1 MKKKRSKKGSLRK
14 KHRFMFILSVIC
26 VVFFVLIGRLF
37 YLMIDIS
44 PKFKALAA
52 EQQKSEIKISPKRG
66 KILDRNGN
74 ELALSGNLYQVNLD
88 LKTIRQDVSK
98 GKINVDKLINNL
110 ASILNMKPESVTK
123 IFNTK
128 LNNGLPASYA
138 VLKRQVDKTA
148 IDKIKALKVMG
159 IVISPDTKRYYT
171 DKDFLSSVLGNVNID
186 GVGVSGVELEYNK
199 ELTGKPG
206 TYAYE
211 KDLKNNALP
220 NESQYVEPVNGKDVV
235 LTIDEVIQKYA
246 EDAAQKALI
255 DNKAKAV
262 NIVIMN
268 PKNGDI
274 LAMANKSST
283 MTAIEKLWKNPS
295 VQDTF
300 EPGSIFKVITAACA
314 LENNI
319 GINDAYIDNGVI
331 SVDKVPIHCWYL
343 PGHGKESFGDIL
355 RNSCNVGFV
364 ELGMKIGKDKL
375 VSFAQKMGFG
385 QSTGI
390 DLPGE
395 GKGILRTPAKMTN
408 VDLASV
414 AFGQSLSVTQVQ
426 YMAAFNAIANGGK
439 WIKPHVVKGIA
450 HTDENDKVVI
460 DKPFSDLDEKVVF
473 DSNLAAIL
481 RQDLLKVVTDGV
493 GANAFVKGL
502 DVAGKTGT
510 AQKADPAT
518 GRYVTGK
525 YMSSFA
531 GMAPAADP
539 KITLLISIDEPMGA
553 SYYAGDVS
561 APVAKVLFQE
571 IFNYMSLNNGQDVLG
586 DK

>member
-1 MKKKRSKKGSLRK
+1 MKKRYSKKGVFNH
-14 KHRFMFILSVIC
+14 KHKFLFMFSFISLI
-26 VVFFVLIGRLF
+26 FFLLIGRLF
-37 YLMIDIS
+37 YIMVEMS
-44 PKFKALAA
+44 PKYKSLAA
-52 EQQKSEIKISPKRG
+52 DQQKSEIKISPKRG

-88 LKTIRQDVSK
+88 LKIIRQDVSK
-98 GKINVDKLINNL
+98 DKIDLDKLINDL
-110 ASILNMKPESVTK
+110 ATILSMKPESVTK

-128 LNNGLPASYA
+128 LENGLPASYA
-138 VLKRQVDKTA
+138 VLKRQVDKPQ
-148 IDKIKALKVMG
+148 IDKIKALKVRG
-159 IVISPDTKRYYT
+159 IVISPDTKRYYS
-171 DKDFLSSVLGNVNID
+171 DKDFLASVLGRVNID
-186 GVGVSGVELEYNK
+186 GVGISGVELEYNK

-220 NESQYVEPVNGKDVV
+220 NESQYVNPVDGKDVV

-246 EDAAQKALI
+246 EDAAQKALT

-262 NIVIMN
+262 NILIMN
-268 PKNGDI
+268 PNNGDI
-274 LAMANKSST
+274 LAMANKSSNT
-283 MTAIEKLWKNPS
+283 NSIEKLWKNQS

-314 LENNI
+314 LESNI
-319 GINDAYIDNGVI
+319 GINDTYTDPGII
-331 SVDKVPIHCWYL
+331 YVDKAPIHCWYP
-343 PGHGKESFGDIL
+343 PGHGTESFVDIL

-364 ELGMKIGKDKL
+364 ELGKKLGKDRL

-385 QSTGI
+385 QATGI

-395 GKGILRTPAKMTN
+395 AKGILRSASKLTN

-414 AFGQSLSVTQVQ
+414 AFGQSLAVTQVQ

-439 WIKPHVVKGIA
+439 WIKPHVAKGIA
-450 HTDENDKVVI
+450 HTDENDKVII
-460 DKPFSDLDEKVVF
+460 DKPFKDLDEKVVF
-473 DSNLAAIL
+473 DSSLASIL
-481 RQDLLKVVTDGV
+481 RQDLVKVVTDGV
-493 GANAFVKGL
+493 GINAYVKGL

-510 AQKADPAT
+510 AQKADPKT
-518 GRYVTGK
+518 GGYVPGK

-531 GMAPAADP
+531 GMAPASDP
-539 KITLLISIDEPMGA
+539 KITLLISIDEPAG
-553 SYYAGDVS
+553 SNYYAGQVS
-561 APVAKVLFQE
+561 APVAKDLFIK
-571 IFNYMSLNNGQDVLG
+571 IFNYLSLNNGQNVLS